1 MAKNLV
7 LAKAQN
13 AVLAHDWAT
22 AARLYK
28 ELLQGN
34 EKNVD
39 YLMELGSIY
48 VKAGEDEKAIPY
60 YQQIITCYPHYIDAM
75 NNLGAIFRRLKRYD
89 ESIAILKKAKS
100 EGRDS
105 GSVNYNLGFTYKEMK
120 KYEEAIDSFELVI
133 AENPD
138 DVLAYNHLGSIY
150 YAQKNYDKSI
160 SSFKRGLQVD
170 PNHPILNYN
179 LARCYEDSKN
189 IPDAIR
195 CYEATLKTRPGWKDA
210 IRDFS
215 ELLIKGQKNKE
226 AQDLVEKSIKLHPT
240 DGDLMCILG
249 RIFLNQFDYDNAS
262 KTFKKADSVKPND
275 IKILTGFSQA
285 LEKGDNISAALEKA
299 LEASE
304 IDPNNNDVRKQYAHV
319 LLSAQRYE
327 QALEQ
332 VKLLDSDTNGS
343 DPQVLD
349 LYGQYYICR
358 GDEASAKEYYDKIQ
372 KLNHNYKEYMLEASD
387 RYSQIGNLDKAQEY
401 AQQFVDRRSQSPEG
415 YNRLGKIAIAKGDL
429 KTAKEVFEKG
439 QELCNP
445 NIIASK
451 GLAKIESELSK
462 NPTLSESPAIDIDS
476 EKFED
481 PDDLI
486 PDSFKGE
493 VVTEEAVE
501 KEDTAEEFDY
511 EQMGGD
517 APMGE
522 ALLEKD
528 KNFWEDFDDDEN
540 AEPEEEETEEEEE
553 DKDEPNM
560 SPVVM
565 TNPDTGL
572 PYETP
577 KYDPSESD
585 DLLNDLANSAD
596 DNEMSP
602 SEIDENTDNLDD
614 IANSL
619 ADDSDDFDFSEF
631 EDADD
636 SSLED
641 SSSSS
646 GTSDTTGEDA
656 ANGADAETGNL
667 NQPQSQFQPME
678 DNTQSDEDDSYMDML
693 PKQTNEAPK
702 PNPEETRRPDPAQAV
717 PPRMPQGPENYN
729 PYENYQPPRM
739 QPPVYD
745 PAFDRQMQA
754 AAMNNAG
761 NAIEAAF
768 MAQKMAQ
775 QLSDQQKQFEE
786 AFTLKN
792 EKFIQETVEK
802 AVNEKIQKTLDEQM
816 EKIMSAE
823 DDDVFTNVDEYI
835 PEEKPLESDISV
847 EKSPVAEAV
856 SDESGS
862 PAEETSTVE
871 ETPAVEEPA
880 AVEESPAE
888 DSLSEDPFAIVDDF
902 ATEEEPVVEE
912 TAAVEESPVLEE
924 SPAMEEPAQ
933 EVLLSNEPFATVDD
947 YLSEDYGMEMTE
959 EERPAI
965 EETPAVEEP
974 AAVEESL
981 AEDSLSEDPFAIVDD
996 FATDEEPVVEET
1008 TAVEETSVVEES
1020 PAVEEPA
1027 QEVLLSDEPFATV
1040 DDYLS
1045 EDYGMEMTEEETPAV
1060 EEPAAVEESP
1070 AEDSLSEDL
1079 FAIVDDFATDEEPVV
1094 EETTAVEE
1102 TPVVEENPAVEEP
1115 AEESPS
1121 EPAAS
1126 SSEYK
1131 QIIEEIE
1138 EKLSDPEAAKTNAEQ
1153 IELFKSLKVLASFM
1167 PDNQKDSYISCKIR
1181 MVLEYLIAKLSGRPG
1196 LLITAEALL
1205 ESGVLGQEYSSKLEE
1220 TSDEDLSNELIKHV
1234 ITYMKKLAGQLEDS
1248 ALSSAL
1254 CTSADSIL
1262 EKIELENSKSQIF

>member
-13 AVLAHDWAT
+13 AVLAHDWVT

-60 YQQIITCYPHYIDAM
+60 FQQIITCYPHYIDAM

-133 AENPD
+133 VENPD

-387 RYSQIGNLDKAQEY
+387 RYSQIGNLDKAQDY

-439 QELCNP
+439 QELCKP

-462 NPTLSESPAIDIDS
+462 NPALSEGPAIDIDS

-481 PDDLI
+481 PDNLI
-486 PDSFKGE
+486 PDSFKGK

-501 KEDTAEEFDY
+501 KEDSAEEFDY

-517 APMGE
+517 TPMGE

-540 AEPEEEETEEEEE
+540 AEPEEKETEEKEE

-560 SPVVM
+560 SPVVK

-577 KYDPSESD
+577 KNDPSESD

-596 DNEMSP
+596 DKEMSP
-602 SEIDENTDNLDD
+602 SEIDENTDKLDD

-619 ADDSDDFDFSEF
+619 EDDSDDFDFSEF

-646 GTSDTTGEDA
+646 GTSDLTGEDA
-656 ANGADAETGNL
+656 ANGAEAETGEQ

-678 DNTQSDEDDSYMDML
+678 DNAQSDEDKSYMDML

-717 PPRMPQGPENYN
+717 PPRMPKGPANYN

-754 AAMNNAG
+754 AAMNNAV

-802 AVNEKIQKTLDEQM
+802 AVNEKFQKTLDEQM

-823 DDDVFTNVDEYI
+823 DDD
-835 PEEKPLESDISV
+835 
-847 EKSPVAEAV
+847 

-862 PAEETSTVE
+862 PAEVSLSEDPFAVVDDFAIE
-871 ETPAVEEPA
+871 EEPVAEESPAVEEPS

-888 DSLSEDPFAIVDDF
+888 VSLSEDSFAVVDDF
-902 ATEEEPVVEE
+902 ATEEEPVIEESSAVEE
-912 TAAVEESPVLEE
+912 TAAVVET
-924 SPAMEEPAQ
+924 AQ
-933 EVLLSNEPFATVDD
+933 KVILSDEPFATIDD

-959 EERPAI
+959 EES
-965 EETPAVEEP
+965 PAVEETP
-974 AAVEESL
+974 VEV
-981 AEDSLSEDPFAIVDD
+981 SLSEDPFAVVDD
-996 FATDEEPVVEET
+996 FATDEEPVV
-1008 TAVEETSVVEES
+1008 
-1020 PAVEEPA
+1020 
-1027 QEVLLSDEPFATV
+1027 
-1040 DDYLS
+1040 
-1045 EDYGMEMTEEETPAV
+1045 
-1060 EEPAAVEESP
+1060 
-1070 AEDSLSEDL
+1070 
-1079 FAIVDDFATDEEPVV
+1079 
-1094 EETTAVEE
+1094 
-1102 TPVVEENPAVEEP
+1102 
-1115 AEESPS
+1115 
-1121 EPAAS
+1121 
-1126 SSEYK
+1126 SEYK
-1131 QIIEEIE
+1131 QTIKKIE

-1153 IELFKSLKVLASFM
+1153 IELFKSLKVLASCM

-1234 ITYMKKLAGQLEDS
+1234 IAYMKKLAGQLEDS

>member
-13 AVLAHDWAT
+13 AVLAHDWVT

-60 YQQIITCYPHYIDAM
+60 FQQIITCYPHYIDAM

-133 AENPD
+133 VENPD

-387 RYSQIGNLDKAQEY
+387 RYSQIGNLDKAQDY

-439 QELCNP
+439 QELCKP

-462 NPTLSESPAIDIDS
+462 NPALSESPAIDIDS
-476 EKFED
+476 EKIED
-481 PDDLI
+481 PDNLI
-486 PDSFKGE
+486 PDSFKGK
-493 VVTEEAVE
+493 VVTEEAVK
-501 KEDTAEEFDY
+501 KEDSAEEFDY

-517 APMGE
+517 TPMGE

-540 AEPEEEETEEEEE
+540 AEPEEKETEEKEE

-560 SPVVM
+560 SPVVK

-577 KYDPSESD
+577 KNDPSESD

-596 DNEMSP
+596 DKEMSP
-602 SEIDENTDNLDD
+602 SEIDENTDKLDD

-646 GTSDTTGEDA
+646 GTSDSTGEDA
-656 ANGADAETGNL
+656 ANGAEAETGEH

-678 DNTQSDEDDSYMDML
+678 DNAQSDEDKSYMDML

-717 PPRMPQGPENYN
+717 PPRMPKGPANYN

-754 AAMNNAG
+754 AAMNNAV

-792 EKFIQETVEK
+792 EKFVQETVEK
-802 AVNEKIQKTLDEQM
+802 AVNEKFQKTLDEQM

-823 DDDVFTNVDEYI
+823 DDDVFTSVDEYI
-835 PEEKPLESDISV
+835 PEEKSLESDISV
-847 EKSPVAEAV
+847 EESPVAEAD

-862 PAEETSTVE
+862 PAE
-871 ETPAVEEPA
+871 
-880 AVEESPAE
+880 
-888 DSLSEDPFAIVDDF
+888 DCLSEDPFAVVDDF
-902 ATEEEPVVEE
+902 ATEEEPVIEESSAVEE
-912 TAAVEESPVLEE
+912 TAAVVET
-924 SPAMEEPAQ
+924 AQ
-933 EVLLSNEPFATVDD
+933 KVILSDEPFATIDD

-959 EERPAI
+959 EES
-965 EETPAVEEP
+965 PAVEETS
-974 AAVEESL
+974 VEV
-981 AEDSLSEDPFAIVDD
+981 SLSEDPFAVVDD

-1008 TAVEETSVVEES
+1008 
-1020 PAVEEPA
+1020 
-1027 QEVLLSDEPFATV
+1027 
-1040 DDYLS
+1040 
-1045 EDYGMEMTEEETPAV
+1045 
-1060 EEPAAVEESP
+1060 AAE
-1070 AEDSLSEDL
+1070 
-1079 FAIVDDFATDEEPVV
+1079 
-1094 EETTAVEE
+1094 
-1102 TPVVEENPAVEEP
+1102 
-1115 AEESPS
+1115 EESPS
-1121 EPAAS
+1121 APAAS

-1131 QIIEEIE
+1131 QIIKKIE

-1153 IELFKSLKVLASFM
+1153 IELFKSLKVLASCM

-1220 TSDEDLSNELIKHV
+1220 TSDEDLSNDLIKHV

>member
-13 AVLAHDWAT
+13 AVLAHDWVT

-60 YQQIITCYPHYIDAM
+60 FQQIITCYPHYIDAM

-133 AENPD
+133 VENPD

-387 RYSQIGNLDKAQEY
+387 RYSQIGNLDKAQDY

-439 QELCNP
+439 QELCKP

-462 NPTLSESPAIDIDS
+462 NPALSESPAIDIDS

-481 PDDLI
+481 PDNLI
-486 PDSFKGE
+486 PDSFKGK
-493 VVTEEAVE
+493 VVSEEAVE
-501 KEDTAEEFDY
+501 KEDSAEEFDY

-517 APMGE
+517 TPMGE

-540 AEPEEEETEEEEE
+540 AEPEEKETEEKEE

-560 SPVVM
+560 SPVVK

-577 KYDPSESD
+577 KNDPSESD

-596 DNEMSP
+596 DKEMSP
-602 SEIDENTDNLDD
+602 SEIDENTDKLDD

-619 ADDSDDFDFSEF
+619 EDDSDDFDFSEF

-646 GTSDTTGEDA
+646 GTSDLTGEDA
-656 ANGADAETGNL
+656 ANGAEAETGEQ

-678 DNTQSDEDDSYMDML
+678 DNAQSDEDKSYMDML

-717 PPRMPQGPENYN
+717 PPRMPKGPANYN

-754 AAMNNAG
+754 AAMNNAV

-802 AVNEKIQKTLDEQM
+802 AVNEKFQKTLDEQM

-823 DDDVFTNVDEYI
+823 DDDDVFTSVDEYI
-835 PEEKPLESDISV
+835 TEEKSLESDISV
-847 EKSPVAEAV
+847 EESPVAEESPAVEEPAAVEESPVAEAD

-862 PAEETSTVE
+862 PAEVSLSEDPFAVVDDFATDEEPVVE
-871 ETPAVEEPA
+871 ESSAVEESPAVEEPA

-888 DSLSEDPFAIVDDF
+888 DCLSEDPFAVVDDF
-902 ATEEEPVVEE
+902 ATEEEPVIEESSAVEE
-912 TAAVEESPVLEE
+912 TAAVVET
-924 SPAMEEPAQ
+924 AQ
-933 EVLLSNEPFATVDD
+933 KVILSDEPFATIDD

-959 EERPAI
+959 EES
-965 EETPAVEEP
+965 PAVEETP
-974 AAVEESL
+974 VEV
-981 AEDSLSEDPFAIVDD
+981 SLSEDPFAVVDD
-996 FATDEEPVVEET
+996 FATDEEPVV
-1008 TAVEETSVVEES
+1008 
-1020 PAVEEPA
+1020 
-1027 QEVLLSDEPFATV
+1027 
-1040 DDYLS
+1040 
-1045 EDYGMEMTEEETPAV
+1045 
-1060 EEPAAVEESP
+1060 
-1070 AEDSLSEDL
+1070 
-1079 FAIVDDFATDEEPVV
+1079 
-1094 EETTAVEE
+1094 
-1102 TPVVEENPAVEEP
+1102 
-1115 AEESPS
+1115 
-1121 EPAAS
+1121 
-1126 SSEYK
+1126 SEYK
-1131 QIIEEIE
+1131 QLIKKIE

-1153 IELFKSLKVLASFM
+1153 IELFKSLKVLASCM

-1220 TSDEDLSNELIKHV
+1220 TSDEDLSNDLIKHV

>member
-13 AVLAHDWAT
+13 AVLAHDWVT

-60 YQQIITCYPHYIDAM
+60 FQQIITCYPHYIDAM

-133 AENPD
+133 VENPD

-387 RYSQIGNLDKAQEY
+387 RYSQIGNLDKAQDY

-439 QELCNP
+439 QELCKP

-462 NPTLSESPAIDIDS
+462 NPALSESPAIDIDS
-476 EKFED
+476 EKIED
-481 PDDLI
+481 PDNLI
-486 PDSFKGE
+486 PDSFKGK

-501 KEDTAEEFDY
+501 KEDSAEEFDY

-517 APMGE
+517 TPMGE

-540 AEPEEEETEEEEE
+540 AEPEEEETEEKEE

-560 SPVVM
+560 SPVVK

-572 PYETP
+572 PYETS
-577 KYDPSESD
+577 KNDPSESD

-596 DNEMSP
+596 DKEMSP
-602 SEIDENTDNLDD
+602 SEIDENTDKLDD

-646 GTSDTTGEDA
+646 GTSDSRGEDA
-656 ANGADAETGNL
+656 ANGTEAETGEQ

-678 DNTQSDEDDSYMDML
+678 DNAQSDEDESYMDML

-717 PPRMPQGPENYN
+717 PPRMPKGPAKYN

-754 AAMNNAG
+754 AAMNNAV

-792 EKFIQETVEK
+792 EKFVQETVEK
-802 AVNEKIQKTLDEQM
+802 AVNEKFQKTLDEQM

-823 DDDVFTNVDEYI
+823 DDDVFTSVDEYI
-835 PEEKPLESDISV
+835 PEEKSLESDISV
-847 EKSPVAEAV
+847 EESPAAEESPAV
-856 SDESGS
+856 EEPAAVEES
-862 PAEETSTVE
+862 PAENCLSEDPFAVVDDFATDEEPVVE
-871 ETPAVEEPA
+871 ETAAVEETPVVVEPAQKVILSDEPFATIDDYLSEDYGMEMTEEESPAVEEPA

-888 DSLSEDPFAIVDDF
+888 DCLSEDPFAVVDDF
-902 ATEEEPVVEE
+902 ATEEGPVIEE
-912 TAAVEESPVLEE
+912 TAAE
-924 SPAMEEPAQ
+924 
-933 EVLLSNEPFATVDD
+933 
-947 YLSEDYGMEMTE
+947 
-959 EERPAI
+959 
-965 EETPAVEEP
+965 
-974 AAVEESL
+974 
-981 AEDSLSEDPFAIVDD
+981 
-996 FATDEEPVVEET
+996 
-1008 TAVEETSVVEES
+1008 
-1020 PAVEEPA
+1020 
-1027 QEVLLSDEPFATV
+1027 
-1040 DDYLS
+1040 
-1045 EDYGMEMTEEETPAV
+1045 
-1060 EEPAAVEESP
+1060 
-1070 AEDSLSEDL
+1070 
-1079 FAIVDDFATDEEPVV
+1079 
-1094 EETTAVEE
+1094 
-1102 TPVVEENPAVEEP
+1102 
-1115 AEESPS
+1115 EESPS
-1121 EPAAS
+1121 APAAS

-1131 QIIEEIE
+1131 QIIKKIE

-1153 IELFKSLKVLASFM
+1153 IELFKSLKVLASCM

-1220 TSDEDLSNELIKHV
+1220 TSDEDLSNDLIKHV

>member
-13 AVLAHDWAT
+13 AVLAHDWVT

-60 YQQIITCYPHYIDAM
+60 FQQIITCYPHYIDAM

-133 AENPD
+133 VENPD

-150 YAQKNYDKSI
+150 YAQKNYEKSI

-387 RYSQIGNLDKAQEY
+387 RYSQIGNLDKAQDY

-439 QELCNP
+439 QELCKP

-462 NPTLSESPAIDIDS
+462 NPALSESPAIDIDS
-476 EKFED
+476 EKIED
-481 PDDLI
+481 PDNLI
-486 PDSFKGE
+486 PDSFKGK

-501 KEDTAEEFDY
+501 KEDSAEEFDY

-540 AEPEEEETEEEEE
+540 AEPEEKETEEKEE

-560 SPVVM
+560 SPVVK
-565 TNPDTGL
+565 TNPDTEL

-577 KYDPSESD
+577 KNDPSESD

-596 DNEMSP
+596 DKEMST
-602 SEIDENTDNLDD
+602 SEIDENTDKLDD

-646 GTSDTTGEDA
+646 GTSDSTGEDA
-656 ANGADAETGNL
+656 ANGAEAETGEQ

-678 DNTQSDEDDSYMDML
+678 DNAQSDEDESYMDML

-717 PPRMPQGPENYN
+717 PPRMPQGPANYN

-754 AAMNNAG
+754 AAMNNAV

-802 AVNEKIQKTLDEQM
+802 AVNEKFQKTLDEQM

-823 DDDVFTNVDEYI
+823 DDDVFTSVDEYI
-835 PEEKPLESDISV
+835 PEEKSLESDISV
-847 EKSPVAEAV
+847 EESPVAEAD

-862 PAEETSTVE
+862 PAEVSLSEDPFAVVDEFATEEEPVVEDSSAVE
-871 ETPAVEEPA
+871 ESPAVEEPA

-888 DSLSEDPFAIVDDF
+888 DCLSEDPFAVVDDF

-912 TAAVEESPVLEE
+912 TAAVEE
-924 SPAMEEPAQ
+924 
-933 EVLLSNEPFATVDD
+933 
-947 YLSEDYGMEMTE
+947 
-959 EERPAI
+959 
-965 EETPAVEEP
+965 P
-974 AAVEESL
+974 AAVEES
-981 AEDSLSEDPFAIVDD
+981 
-996 FATDEEPVVEET
+996 
-1008 TAVEETSVVEES
+1008 
-1020 PAVEEPA
+1020 PAVVEPA
-1027 QEVLLSDEPFATV
+1027 QKVILSDEPFATI

-1045 EDYGMEMTEEETPAV
+1045 EEYGMKMTEEESPAV

-1070 AEDSLSEDL
+1070 AEVSLSEDP
-1079 FAIVDDFATDEEPVV
+1079 FAVVDDFATEEEPVV
-1094 EETTAVEE
+1094 EETAAE
-1102 TPVVEENPAVEEP
+1102 
-1115 AEESPS
+1115 EESPS
-1121 EPAAS
+1121 APAAS

-1131 QIIEEIE
+1131 QIIKKIE

-1153 IELFKSLKVLASFM
+1153 IELFKSLKVLASCM

-1220 TSDEDLSNELIKHV
+1220 TSDEDLSNDLIKHV

>member
-13 AVLAHDWAT
+13 AVLAHDWVT

-60 YQQIITCYPHYIDAM
+60 FQQIITCYPHYIDAM

-133 AENPD
+133 VENPD

-150 YAQKNYDKSI
+150 YAQKNYEKSI

-387 RYSQIGNLDKAQEY
+387 RYSQIGNLDKAQDY

-439 QELCNP
+439 QELCKP

-462 NPTLSESPAIDIDS
+462 NPALSESPAIDIDS
-476 EKFED
+476 EKIED
-481 PDDLI
+481 PDNLI
-486 PDSFKGE
+486 PDSFKGK

-501 KEDTAEEFDY
+501 KEDSAEEFDY

-540 AEPEEEETEEEEE
+540 AQPEEKETEEKEE

-560 SPVVM
+560 SPVVK
-565 TNPDTGL
+565 TNPDTEL

-577 KYDPSESD
+577 KNDPSESD

-596 DNEMSP
+596 DKEMSP
-602 SEIDENTDNLDD
+602 SEIDENTDKDD

-646 GTSDTTGEDA
+646 GTSDSTGEDA
-656 ANGADAETGNL
+656 ANGAEAETGEQ
-667 NQPQSQFQPME
+667 NQPKSQFQPME
-678 DNTQSDEDDSYMDML
+678 DNAQSDEDESYMDML

-717 PPRMPQGPENYN
+717 PPRMPQGPANYN

-754 AAMNNAG
+754 AAMNNAV

-802 AVNEKIQKTLDEQM
+802 AVNEKFQKTLDEQM

-823 DDDVFTNVDEYI
+823 DDDVFTSVDEYI
-835 PEEKPLESDISV
+835 PEEKSLGSDISV
-847 EKSPVAEAV
+847 EESPVAEAD

-862 PAEETSTVE
+862 PAEDCLSEDPFAVVDDFATEEEPVVEETAAVE

-888 DSLSEDPFAIVDDF
+888 DFLSEDPFAVVDDF
-902 ATEEEPVVEE
+902 ATDEEPVVEE
-912 TAAVEESPVLEE
+912 TAAVV
-924 SPAMEEPAQ
+924 EPAQ
-933 EVLLSNEPFATVDD
+933 KVILSDEPFATIDD

-959 EERPAI
+959 EES
-965 EETPAVEEP
+965 PAVEETP
-974 AAVEESL
+974 VEV
-981 AEDSLSEDPFAIVDD
+981 SLSEDPFAVVDD

-1008 TAVEETSVVEES
+1008 A
-1020 PAVEEPA
+1020 A
-1027 QEVLLSDEPFATV
+1027 
-1040 DDYLS
+1040 
-1045 EDYGMEMTEEETPAV
+1045 EEER
-1060 EEPAAVEESP
+1060 
-1070 AEDSLSEDL
+1070 
-1079 FAIVDDFATDEEPVV
+1079 
-1094 EETTAVEE
+1094 
-1102 TPVVEENPAVEEP
+1102 
-1115 AEESPS
+1115 PS
-1121 EPAAS
+1121 APAAS

-1131 QIIEEIE
+1131 QIIKKIE

-1153 IELFKSLKVLASFM
+1153 IELFKSLKVLASCM

>member
-13 AVLAHDWAT
+13 AVLAHDWVT

-60 YQQIITCYPHYIDAM
+60 FQQIITCYPHYIDAM

-133 AENPD
+133 VENPD

-387 RYSQIGNLDKAQEY
+387 RYSQIGNLDKAQDY

-439 QELCNP
+439 QELCKP

-462 NPTLSESPAIDIDS
+462 NPALSESPAIDIDS
-476 EKFED
+476 EKIED
-481 PDDLI
+481 PDNLI
-486 PDSFKGE
+486 PDSFKGK
-493 VVTEEAVE
+493 VVTEEAVK
-501 KEDTAEEFDY
+501 KEDSVEEFDY

-540 AEPEEEETEEEEE
+540 AEPEEEETEEKEEDKDE

-560 SPVVM
+560 SPVVK

-577 KYDPSESD
+577 KNDPSESD

-596 DNEMSP
+596 DKEMSP
-602 SEIDENTDNLDD
+602 SEIDENTDKLDD

-646 GTSDTTGEDA
+646 GTSDLTGEDA
-656 ANGADAETGNL
+656 ANGAEAETGEQ

-678 DNTQSDEDDSYMDML
+678 DNAQSDEDESYMDML

-702 PNPEETRRPDPAQAV
+702 PNPEETRRSDPAQAV
-717 PPRMPQGPENYN
+717 PPRMPKGPANYN

-754 AAMNNAG
+754 AAMNNAV

-802 AVNEKIQKTLDEQM
+802 AVNEKFQKTLDEQM

-823 DDDVFTNVDEYI
+823 DDDVFTSVDEYI
-835 PEEKPLESDISV
+835 TEEKSLESDISV
-847 EKSPVAEAV
+847 EESPVAEESPAVEEPAAVEESPVAEAD

-862 PAEETSTVE
+862 PAEVSLSEDPFAVVDDFATDEEPVVE
-871 ETPAVEEPA
+871 ESSAVEESPAVEEPA

-888 DSLSEDPFAIVDDF
+888 DCLSEDPFAVVDDF
-902 ATEEEPVVEE
+902 ATEEEPVIEESSAVEE
-912 TAAVEESPVLEE
+912 TAAVVET
-924 SPAMEEPAQ
+924 AQ
-933 EVLLSNEPFATVDD
+933 KVILSDEPFATIDD

-959 EERPAI
+959 EES
-965 EETPAVEEP
+965 PAVEETP
-974 AAVEESL
+974 VEV
-981 AEDSLSEDPFAIVDD
+981 SLSEDPFAVVDD
-996 FATDEEPVVEET
+996 FATEEEPVIEET
-1008 TAVEETSVVEES
+1008 
-1020 PAVEEPA
+1020 
-1027 QEVLLSDEPFATV
+1027 
-1040 DDYLS
+1040 
-1045 EDYGMEMTEEETPAV
+1045 
-1060 EEPAAVEESP
+1060 AAE
-1070 AEDSLSEDL
+1070 
-1079 FAIVDDFATDEEPVV
+1079 
-1094 EETTAVEE
+1094 
-1102 TPVVEENPAVEEP
+1102 
-1115 AEESPS
+1115 EESPS
-1121 EPAAS
+1121 APAAS

-1131 QIIEEIE
+1131 QIIKKIE

-1153 IELFKSLKVLASFM
+1153 IELFKSLKVLASCM

-1220 TSDEDLSNELIKHV
+1220 TSDEDLSNDLIKHV

>member
-13 AVLAHDWAT
+13 AVLAHDWVT

-60 YQQIITCYPHYIDAM
+60 FQQIITSYPHYIDAM

-133 AENPD
+133 VENPD

-387 RYSQIGNLDKAQEY
+387 RYSQIGNLDKAQDY

-439 QELCNP
+439 QELCKP

-462 NPTLSESPAIDIDS
+462 NHALSESPAIDIDS
-476 EKFED
+476 EKIED
-481 PDDLI
+481 PDNLI
-486 PDSFKGE
+486 PDSFKGK
-493 VVTEEAVE
+493 VVTEEAVK
-501 KEDTAEEFDY
+501 KEDCAEEFDY

-517 APMGE
+517 TPMGE

-540 AEPEEEETEEEEE
+540 AQPEEEETEEKEE

-560 SPVVM
+560 SPVVK

-577 KYDPSESD
+577 KNDPSESD

-596 DNEMSP
+596 DKEMSP
-602 SEIDENTDNLDD
+602 SEIDENTDKLDD

-646 GTSDTTGEDA
+646 GTSDSTGEDA
-656 ANGADAETGNL
+656 ANGAEAETGEQ

-678 DNTQSDEDDSYMDML
+678 DNAQSDEDKSYMDML

-702 PNPEETRRPDPAQAV
+702 PNPEETRRSDPAQAV
-717 PPRMPQGPENYN
+717 PPRMPKGPANYN

-754 AAMNNAG
+754 AAMNNAV

-802 AVNEKIQKTLDEQM
+802 AVNEKFQKTLDEQM

-823 DDDVFTNVDEYI
+823 DDDVFTSVDEYI
-835 PEEKPLESDISV
+835 PEEKSLESDIS
-847 EKSPVAEAV
+847 
-856 SDESGS
+856 
-862 PAEETSTVE
+862 
-871 ETPAVEEPA
+871 
-880 AVEESPAE
+880 
-888 DSLSEDPFAIVDDF
+888 
-902 ATEEEPVVEE
+902 VEE
-912 TAAVEESPVLEE
+912 TAAVEESPAVEEPSAVEE
-924 SPAMEEPAQ
+924 SPAEDCLSEDSFAVVDEFATEEEPVIEETAAVEETPVVVEPAQ
-933 EVLLSNEPFATVDD
+933 KVILSDEPFATIDD

-959 EERPAI
+959 EES
-965 EETPAVEEP
+965 PAVEETP
-974 AAVEESL
+974 VEV
-981 AEDSLSEDPFAIVDD
+981 SLSEDPFAVVDD

-1008 TAVEETSVVEES
+1008 
-1020 PAVEEPA
+1020 
-1027 QEVLLSDEPFATV
+1027 
-1040 DDYLS
+1040 
-1045 EDYGMEMTEEETPAV
+1045 
-1060 EEPAAVEESP
+1060 AAE
-1070 AEDSLSEDL
+1070 
-1079 FAIVDDFATDEEPVV
+1079 
-1094 EETTAVEE
+1094 
-1102 TPVVEENPAVEEP
+1102 
-1115 AEESPS
+1115 EESPS
-1121 EPAAS
+1121 APAAS

-1131 QIIEEIE
+1131 QIIKKIE

-1153 IELFKSLKVLASFM
+1153 IELFKSLKVLASCM

-1248 ALSSAL
+1248 ALSYAL

>member
-13 AVLAHDWAT
+13 AVLAHDWVT

-60 YQQIITCYPHYIDAM
+60 FQQIITCYPHYIDAM

-133 AENPD
+133 VENPD

-387 RYSQIGNLDKAQEY
+387 RYSQIGNLDKAQDY

-439 QELCNP
+439 QELCKP

-462 NPTLSESPAIDIDS
+462 NPALSESPAIDIDS
-476 EKFED
+476 EKIED
-481 PDDLI
+481 PDNLI
-486 PDSFKGE
+486 PDSFKGK

-501 KEDTAEEFDY
+501 KEDSAEEFDY

-540 AEPEEEETEEEEE
+540 AEPEEKETEEKEEDKDE

-560 SPVVM
+560 SPVVK
-565 TNPDTGL
+565 TNPDTEL

-577 KYDPSESD
+577 KNDPSESD

-596 DNEMSP
+596 DKEMSP
-602 SEIDENTDNLDD
+602 SEIDENTDKLDD

-646 GTSDTTGEDA
+646 GTSDSTGEDA
-656 ANGADAETGNL
+656 ANGAEAETGEQ

-678 DNTQSDEDDSYMDML
+678 DNAQSDEDESYMDML

-717 PPRMPQGPENYN
+717 PPRMPQGPANYN

-754 AAMNNAG
+754 AAMNNAV

-802 AVNEKIQKTLDEQM
+802 VVNEKFQKTLDEQM

-823 DDDVFTNVDEYI
+823 DDDVFTSVDEYI
-835 PEEKPLESDISV
+835 PEEKSLESDISV
-847 EKSPVAEAV
+847 EESPVAEDCLSEDPFAV
-856 SDESGS
+856 VDEF
-862 PAEETSTVE
+862 ATEEEPVVEDSSAVE
-871 ETPAVEEPA
+871 ESPAVEEPA

-888 DSLSEDPFAIVDDF
+888 DCLSEDPFAVVDDFATEEEPVIEETAAVEESPAENCLSEDPFAVVDDF

-912 TAAVEESPVLEE
+912 TAAVEESPAVEEPAAVEE
-924 SPAMEEPAQ
+924 SPAVVEPAQ
-933 EVLLSNEPFATVDD
+933 KVILSDEPFATIDD

-959 EERPAI
+959 EES
-965 EETPAVEEP
+965 PAVEETP
-974 AAVEESL
+974 VEV
-981 AEDSLSEDPFAIVDD
+981 SLSEDPFAVVDD

-1008 TAVEETSVVEES
+1008 
-1020 PAVEEPA
+1020 
-1027 QEVLLSDEPFATV
+1027 
-1040 DDYLS
+1040 
-1045 EDYGMEMTEEETPAV
+1045 
-1060 EEPAAVEESP
+1060 AAE
-1070 AEDSLSEDL
+1070 
-1079 FAIVDDFATDEEPVV
+1079 
-1094 EETTAVEE
+1094 
-1102 TPVVEENPAVEEP
+1102 
-1115 AEESPS
+1115 EESPS
-1121 EPAAS
+1121 APAAS

-1131 QIIEEIE
+1131 QIIKKIE

-1153 IELFKSLKVLASFM
+1153 IELFKSLKVLASCM

>member
-13 AVLAHDWAT
+13 AVLAHDWVT

-60 YQQIITCYPHYIDAM
+60 FQQIITCYPHYIDAM

-133 AENPD
+133 VENPD

-387 RYSQIGNLDKAQEY
+387 RYSQIGNLDKAQDY
-401 AQQFVDRRSQSPEG
+401 AQQFVDRRSQSSEG

-439 QELCNP
+439 QELCKP

-462 NPTLSESPAIDIDS
+462 NPALSESPAIDIDS
-476 EKFED
+476 EKIED
-481 PDDLI
+481 PDNLI
-486 PDSFKGE
+486 PDSFKGK
-493 VVTEEAVE
+493 VVTEEAVK
-501 KEDTAEEFDY
+501 KEDSVEEFDY

-540 AEPEEEETEEEEE
+540 AEPEEEETEEKEE

-560 SPVVM
+560 SPVVK
-565 TNPDTGL
+565 TNPDTEL

-577 KYDPSESD
+577 KNDPSESD

-596 DNEMSP
+596 DKEMSP
-602 SEIDENTDNLDD
+602 SEIDENTDKLDD

-636 SSLED
+636 NSLED

-646 GTSDTTGEDA
+646 GTSDSRGEDA
-656 ANGADAETGNL
+656 ANGAEAETGEQ

-678 DNTQSDEDDSYMDML
+678 DNAQSDEDESYMDML
-693 PKQTNEAPK
+693 HKQTNKAPK
-702 PNPEETRRPDPAQAV
+702 PNPEESRRPDPAQAV
-717 PPRMPQGPENYN
+717 PPRMPQGPANYN

-754 AAMNNAG
+754 AAMNNAV

-802 AVNEKIQKTLDEQM
+802 VVNEKFQKTLDEQM

-823 DDDVFTNVDEYI
+823 DDDVFTSVDEYI
-835 PEEKPLESDISV
+835 PEEKSLESDISV
-847 EKSPVAEAV
+847 EESPVAEAD

-862 PAEETSTVE
+862 PAEVSLSEDPFAVVDDFATEEEPVAEESPAVE
-871 ETPAVEEPA
+871 EPSAVEESPVVVEPAQKVILSDEPFATIDDYLSEDYGMKMTEEESPAVEEPA

-888 DSLSEDPFAIVDDF
+888 VSLSEDSFAVVDDF
-902 ATEEEPVVEE
+902 ATEEEPVIEE
-912 TAAVEESPVLEE
+912 TAAVEESP
-924 SPAMEEPAQ
+924 
-933 EVLLSNEPFATVDD
+933 
-947 YLSEDYGMEMTE
+947 
-959 EERPAI
+959 
-965 EETPAVEEP
+965 
-974 AAVEESL
+974 
-981 AEDSLSEDPFAIVDD
+981 AENCLSEDPFAVVDD

-1008 TAVEETSVVEES
+1008 A
-1020 PAVEEPA
+1020 A
-1027 QEVLLSDEPFATV
+1027 
-1040 DDYLS
+1040 
-1045 EDYGMEMTEEETPAV
+1045 EEER
-1060 EEPAAVEESP
+1060 
-1070 AEDSLSEDL
+1070 
-1079 FAIVDDFATDEEPVV
+1079 
-1094 EETTAVEE
+1094 
-1102 TPVVEENPAVEEP
+1102 
-1115 AEESPS
+1115 PS
-1121 EPAAS
+1121 APAAS

-1131 QIIEEIE
+1131 QIIKKIE

-1153 IELFKSLKVLASFM
+1153 IELFKSLKVLASCM

-1220 TSDEDLSNELIKHV
+1220 TSDEDLSNDLIKHV

>member
-13 AVLAHDWAT
+13 AVLAHDWVT

-60 YQQIITCYPHYIDAM
+60 FQQIITCYPHYIDAM

-133 AENPD
+133 VENPD

-387 RYSQIGNLDKAQEY
+387 RYSQIGNLDKAQDY

-439 QELCNP
+439 QELCKP

-462 NPTLSESPAIDIDS
+462 NPALSESPAIDIDS

-481 PDDLI
+481 PDNLI
-486 PDSFKGE
+486 PDSFKGK
-493 VVTEEAVE
+493 VVSEEAVE
-501 KEDTAEEFDY
+501 KEDSAEEFDY

-517 APMGE
+517 TPMGE

-540 AEPEEEETEEEEE
+540 AEPEEKETEEKEE

-560 SPVVM
+560 SPVVK

-577 KYDPSESD
+577 KNDPSESD

-596 DNEMSP
+596 DKEMSP
-602 SEIDENTDNLDD
+602 SEIDENTDKLDD

-619 ADDSDDFDFSEF
+619 EDDSDDFDFSEF

-646 GTSDTTGEDA
+646 GTSDLTGEDA
-656 ANGADAETGNL
+656 ANGAEAETGEQ

-678 DNTQSDEDDSYMDML
+678 DNAQSDEDKSYMDML

-717 PPRMPQGPENYN
+717 PPRMPKGPANYN

-754 AAMNNAG
+754 AAMNNAV

-802 AVNEKIQKTLDEQM
+802 AVNEKFQKTLDEQM

-823 DDDVFTNVDEYI
+823 DDDVFTSVDEYI
-835 PEEKPLESDISV
+835 TEEKSLESDISV
-847 EKSPVAEAV
+847 EESPVAEESPAVEEPAAVEESPVAEAD

-862 PAEETSTVE
+862 PAEVSLSEDPFAVVDDFATDEEPIVE
-871 ETPAVEEPA
+871 ESSAVEESPAVEEPA

-888 DSLSEDPFAIVDDF
+888 DCLSEDPFAVVDDF
-902 ATEEEPVVEE
+902 ATEEEPVIEESSAVEE
-912 TAAVEESPVLEE
+912 TAAVVET
-924 SPAMEEPAQ
+924 AQ
-933 EVLLSNEPFATVDD
+933 KVILSDEPFATIDD

-959 EERPAI
+959 EES
-965 EETPAVEEP
+965 PAVEETP
-974 AAVEESL
+974 VEV
-981 AEDSLSEDPFAIVDD
+981 SLSEDPFAVVDD

-1008 TAVEETSVVEES
+1008 AAVV
-1020 PAVEEPA
+1020 EPA
-1027 QEVLLSDEPFATV
+1027 QKVILSDEPFATI

-1045 EDYGMEMTEEETPAV
+1045 EDYGMEMTEEESPAV
-1060 EEPAAVEESP
+1060 EETPVEV
-1070 AEDSLSEDL
+1070 SLSEDP
-1079 FAIVDDFATDEEPVV
+1079 FAVVDDFATDEEPVV
-1094 EETTAVEE
+1094 EETAAE
-1102 TPVVEENPAVEEP
+1102 
-1115 AEESPS
+1115 EESPS
-1121 EPAAS
+1121 APAAS

-1131 QIIEEIE
+1131 QIIKKIE

-1153 IELFKSLKVLASFM
+1153 IELFKSLKVLASCM

>member
-13 AVLAHDWAT
+13 AVLAHDWVT

-60 YQQIITCYPHYIDAM
+60 FQQIITCYPHYIDAM

-133 AENPD
+133 VENPD

-387 RYSQIGNLDKAQEY
+387 RYSQIGNLDKAQDY

-439 QELCNP
+439 QELCKP

-462 NPTLSESPAIDIDS
+462 NPALSESPAIDIDS

-481 PDDLI
+481 PDNLI
-486 PDSFKGE
+486 PDSFKGK
-493 VVTEEAVE
+493 VVSEEAVE
-501 KEDTAEEFDY
+501 KEDSAEEFDY

-517 APMGE
+517 TPMGE

-540 AEPEEEETEEEEE
+540 AQPEEEETEEKEE

-560 SPVVM
+560 SPVVK

-577 KYDPSESD
+577 KNDLSESD

-596 DNEMSP
+596 DKEMSP
-602 SEIDENTDNLDD
+602 SEIDENTDKLDD

-646 GTSDTTGEDA
+646 GTSDSTGEDA
-656 ANGADAETGNL
+656 ANGAEAETGEQ

-678 DNTQSDEDDSYMDML
+678 DNAQSDEDESYMDML

-717 PPRMPQGPENYN
+717 PPRMPQGPANYN

-754 AAMNNAG
+754 AAMNNAV

-802 AVNEKIQKTLDEQM
+802 AVNEKFQKTLDEQM

-823 DDDVFTNVDEYI
+823 DDDVFTSVDEYI
-835 PEEKPLESDISV
+835 PEEKSLESDISV
-847 EKSPVAEAV
+847 EESPVAEAD

-862 PAEETSTVE
+862 PAE
-871 ETPAVEEPA
+871 
-880 AVEESPAE
+880 
-888 DSLSEDPFAIVDDF
+888 DFLSEDPFAVVDDFATEEESVVEESSAVEETPVEVSLSEDSFAVVDEF

-912 TAAVEESPVLEE
+912 TAAVEETPVVV
-924 SPAMEEPAQ
+924 EPAQ
-933 EVLLSNEPFATVDD
+933 KVILSDEPFATIDD

-959 EERPAI
+959 EE
-965 EETPAVEEP
+965 
-974 AAVEESL
+974 S
-981 AEDSLSEDPFAIVDD
+981 
-996 FATDEEPVVEET
+996 
-1008 TAVEETSVVEES
+1008 
-1020 PAVEEPA
+1020 
-1027 QEVLLSDEPFATV
+1027 
-1040 DDYLS
+1040 
-1045 EDYGMEMTEEETPAV
+1045 PAV

-1070 AEDSLSEDL
+1070 AEDCLSEDP
-1079 FAIVDDFATDEEPVV
+1079 FAVVDDFATEEGPVI
-1094 EETTAVEE
+1094 EETAAE
-1102 TPVVEENPAVEEP
+1102 
-1115 AEESPS
+1115 EESPS
-1121 EPAAS
+1121 APAAS

-1131 QIIEEIE
+1131 QIIKKIE

-1153 IELFKSLKVLASFM
+1153 IELFKSLKVLASCM

-1205 ESGVLGQEYSSKLEE
+1205 ESGVLGQEYSPKLEE

-1262 EKIELENSKSQIF
+1262 EKIELENSKRQIF

>member
-13 AVLAHDWAT
+13 AVLAHDWVT

-60 YQQIITCYPHYIDAM
+60 FQQIITCYPHYIDAM

-133 AENPD
+133 VENPD

-275 IKILTGFSQA
+275 IKILTGFSQD

-387 RYSQIGNLDKAQEY
+387 RYSQIGNLDKAQDY

-439 QELCNP
+439 QELCKP

-462 NPTLSESPAIDIDS
+462 NPALSESPAIDIDS
-476 EKFED
+476 EKIED
-481 PDDLI
+481 PDNLI
-486 PDSFKGE
+486 PDSFKGK

-501 KEDTAEEFDY
+501 KEDSAEEFDY

-540 AEPEEEETEEEEE
+540 AQPEEKEE

-560 SPVVM
+560 SPVVK

-572 PYETP
+572 PYETS
-577 KYDPSESD
+577 KNDPSESD

-596 DNEMSP
+596 DKEMSP
-602 SEIDENTDNLDD
+602 SEIDGNTDKLDD

-646 GTSDTTGEDA
+646 GTSDSRGEDA
-656 ANGADAETGNL
+656 ANGTEAETGEQ

-678 DNTQSDEDDSYMDML
+678 DNAQSDEDKSYMDML
-693 PKQTNEAPK
+693 PKQTNEAQK
-702 PNPEETRRPDPAQAV
+702 PNPEESRRPDPAQAV
-717 PPRMPQGPENYN
+717 PPRMPQGPANYN

-754 AAMNNAG
+754 AAMNNAV

-792 EKFIQETVEK
+792 EKFVQETVEK
-802 AVNEKIQKTLDEQM
+802 AVNEKFQKTLDEQM

-823 DDDVFTNVDEYI
+823 DDDVFTSVDEYI
-835 PEEKPLESDISV
+835 PEEKSLESDISV
-847 EKSPVAEAV
+847 EESPVAEAD

-862 PAEETSTVE
+862 PAENC
-871 ETPAVEEPA
+871 
-880 AVEESPAE
+880 
-888 DSLSEDPFAIVDDF
+888 LSEDPFAV
-902 ATEEEPVVEE
+902 
-912 TAAVEESPVLEE
+912 
-924 SPAMEEPAQ
+924 
-933 EVLLSNEPFATVDD
+933 
-947 YLSEDYGMEMTE
+947 
-959 EERPAI
+959 
-965 EETPAVEEP
+965 
-974 AAVEESL
+974 
-981 AEDSLSEDPFAIVDD
+981 VDD

-1008 TAVEETSVVEES
+1008 
-1020 PAVEEPA
+1020 
-1027 QEVLLSDEPFATV
+1027 
-1040 DDYLS
+1040 
-1045 EDYGMEMTEEETPAV
+1045 
-1060 EEPAAVEESP
+1060 P
-1070 AEDSLSEDL
+1070 AE
-1079 FAIVDDFATDEEPVV
+1079 
-1094 EETTAVEE
+1094 
-1102 TPVVEENPAVEEP
+1102 
-1115 AEESPS
+1115 EESPS
-1121 EPAAS
+1121 APAAS

-1131 QIIEEIE
+1131 QIIKKIE

-1153 IELFKSLKVLASFM
+1153 IELFKSLKVLASCM
-1167 PDNQKDSYISCKIR
+1167 PDNPKDSYISCKIR

-1205 ESGVLGQEYSSKLEE
+1205 ESGVLGQEYSSKLKE

>member
-13 AVLAHDWAT
+13 AVLAHDWVT

-60 YQQIITCYPHYIDAM
+60 FQQIITCYPHYIDAM

-133 AENPD
+133 VENPD

-387 RYSQIGNLDKAQEY
+387 RYSQIGNLDKAQDY

-439 QELCNP
+439 QELCKP

-462 NPTLSESPAIDIDS
+462 NPALSESPAIDIDS
-476 EKFED
+476 EKIED
-481 PDDLI
+481 PDNLI
-486 PDSFKGE
+486 PDSFKGK
-493 VVTEEAVE
+493 VVTEEAVK
-501 KEDTAEEFDY
+501 KEDSVEEFDY

-540 AEPEEEETEEEEE
+540 AEPEEKETEEKEE

-560 SPVVM
+560 SPVVN
-565 TNPDTGL
+565 TNPDTEL

-577 KYDPSESD
+577 KNGPSESD

-596 DNEMSP
+596 DKEMSP
-602 SEIDENTDNLDD
+602 SEIDENTDKLDD

-646 GTSDTTGEDA
+646 GTSDLTGEDA
-656 ANGADAETGNL
+656 ANGAEAETGEQ
-667 NQPQSQFQPME
+667 NQPKSQFQPME
-678 DNTQSDEDDSYMDML
+678 DNAQSDEDESYMDML

-717 PPRMPQGPENYN
+717 PPRMPQGPANYN

-754 AAMNNAG
+754 AAMNNAV

-802 AVNEKIQKTLDEQM
+802 AVNEKFQKTLDEQM

-823 DDDVFTNVDEYI
+823 DDDVFTSVDEYI
-835 PEEKPLESDISV
+835 PEEKSLESDISV
-847 EKSPVAEAV
+847 EE
-856 SDESGS
+856 S
-862 PAEETSTVE
+862 PAAEES
-871 ETPAVEEPA
+871 PAVEEPA

-888 DSLSEDPFAIVDDF
+888 VSLSEDSFAVVDDF
-902 ATEEEPVVEE
+902 ATEEEPVIEE
-912 TAAVEESPVLEE
+912 TAAVEESPAV
-924 SPAMEEPAQ
+924 EEPAQ
-933 EVLLSNEPFATVDD
+933 KVILSDEPFATIDD

-959 EERPAI
+959 EESPAVEETPVEVSLSEDSFAVVDDFATDEEPVV
-965 EETPAVEEP
+965 EETPAE
-974 AAVEESL
+974 EESP
-981 AEDSLSEDPFAIVDD
+981 AENCLSEDPFAVVDD

-1008 TAVEETSVVEES
+1008 TAE
-1020 PAVEEPA
+1020 
-1027 QEVLLSDEPFATV
+1027 
-1040 DDYLS
+1040 
-1045 EDYGMEMTEEETPAV
+1045 
-1060 EEPAAVEESP
+1060 
-1070 AEDSLSEDL
+1070 
-1079 FAIVDDFATDEEPVV
+1079 
-1094 EETTAVEE
+1094 
-1102 TPVVEENPAVEEP
+1102 
-1115 AEESPS
+1115 EESPS
-1121 EPAAS
+1121 APAAS

-1131 QIIEEIE
+1131 QIIKKIE

-1153 IELFKSLKVLASFM
+1153 IELFKSLKVLASCM

-1220 TSDEDLSNELIKHV
+1220 TSDEDLSNDLIKHV

>member
-13 AVLAHDWAT
+13 AVLAHDWVT

-60 YQQIITCYPHYIDAM
+60 FQQIITCYPHYIDAM

-133 AENPD
+133 VENPD

-387 RYSQIGNLDKAQEY
+387 RYSQIGNLDKAQDY

-439 QELCNP
+439 QELCKP

-462 NPTLSESPAIDIDS
+462 NPALSESPAIDIDS
-476 EKFED
+476 EKIED
-481 PDDLI
+481 PDNLI
-486 PDSFKGE
+486 PDSFKGK

-501 KEDTAEEFDY
+501 KEDSAEEFDY

-540 AEPEEEETEEEEE
+540 AQPEEKETEEKEE

-560 SPVVM
+560 SPVVK

-577 KYDPSESD
+577 KNDLSESD

-596 DNEMSP
+596 DKEMSP
-602 SEIDENTDNLDD
+602 SEIDENTDKLDD

-646 GTSDTTGEDA
+646 GTSDSTGEDA
-656 ANGADAETGNL
+656 ANGAEAETGEQ

-678 DNTQSDEDDSYMDML
+678 DNAQSDEDESYMDML

-717 PPRMPQGPENYN
+717 PPRMPQGPANYN

-754 AAMNNAG
+754 AAMNNAV

-802 AVNEKIQKTLDEQM
+802 AVNEKFQKTLDEQM

-823 DDDVFTNVDEYI
+823 DDDVFTSVDEYI
-835 PEEKPLESDISV
+835 PEEKSLESDISV
-847 EKSPVAEAV
+847 EESPVAE
-856 SDESGS
+856 ES
-862 PAEETSTVE
+862 
-871 ETPAVEEPA
+871 PAVEEPA
-880 AVEESPAE
+880 AVEESPVAE
-888 DSLSEDPFAIVDDF
+888 ADSDESGSPAEVSLSEDPFAVVDDF
-902 ATEEEPVVEE
+902 ATEEEPVAEESPAVEEPSAVEESPAEDCLSEDSFAVVDEFATDEEPVVEESSAVEEPSAVEESPAEDCLSEDPFAVVDEFATEEEPVIEE
-912 TAAVEESPVLEE
+912 TAAVEETAVVVET
-924 SPAMEEPAQ
+924 AQ
-933 EVLLSNEPFATVDD
+933 KVILSDEPFATIDD
-947 YLSEDYGMEMTE
+947 YLSEEYGMKMTE
-959 EERPAI
+959 EES
-965 EETPAVEEP
+965 PAVEETP
-974 AAVEESL
+974 VEV
-981 AEDSLSEDPFAIVDD
+981 SLSEDPFAVVDD
-996 FATDEEPVVEET
+996 FATDEEPVIEET
-1008 TAVEETSVVEES
+1008 
-1020 PAVEEPA
+1020 
-1027 QEVLLSDEPFATV
+1027 
-1040 DDYLS
+1040 
-1045 EDYGMEMTEEETPAV
+1045 
-1060 EEPAAVEESP
+1060 AAE
-1070 AEDSLSEDL
+1070 
-1079 FAIVDDFATDEEPVV
+1079 
-1094 EETTAVEE
+1094 
-1102 TPVVEENPAVEEP
+1102 
-1115 AEESPS
+1115 EESPS
-1121 EPAAS
+1121 APAAS

-1131 QIIEEIE
+1131 QIIKKIE

-1153 IELFKSLKVLASFM
+1153 IELFKSLKVLASCM

-1220 TSDEDLSNELIKHV
+1220 TSDEDLSNDLIKHV

>member
-13 AVLAHDWAT
+13 AVLAHDWVT

-60 YQQIITCYPHYIDAM
+60 FQQIITSYPHYIDAM

-133 AENPD
+133 VENPD

-387 RYSQIGNLDKAQEY
+387 RYSQIGNLDKAQDY

-439 QELCNP
+439 QELCKP

-462 NPTLSESPAIDIDS
+462 NHALSESPAIDIDS
-476 EKFED
+476 EKIED
-481 PDDLI
+481 PDNLI
-486 PDSFKGE
+486 PDSFKGK
-493 VVTEEAVE
+493 VVTEEAVK
-501 KEDTAEEFDY
+501 KEDCAEEFDY

-517 APMGE
+517 TPMGE

-540 AEPEEEETEEEEE
+540 AQPEEEETEEKEE

-560 SPVVM
+560 SPVVK

-577 KYDPSESD
+577 KNDPSESD

-596 DNEMSP
+596 DKEMSP
-602 SEIDENTDNLDD
+602 SEIDENTDKLDD

-646 GTSDTTGEDA
+646 GTSDSTGEDA
-656 ANGADAETGNL
+656 ANGAEAETGEQ

-678 DNTQSDEDDSYMDML
+678 DNAQSDEDKSYMDML

-702 PNPEETRRPDPAQAV
+702 PNPEETRRSDPAQAV
-717 PPRMPQGPENYN
+717 PPRMPKGPANYN

-754 AAMNNAG
+754 AAMNNAV

-802 AVNEKIQKTLDEQM
+802 AVNEKFQKTLDEQM

-823 DDDVFTNVDEYI
+823 DDDVFTSVDEYI
-835 PEEKPLESDISV
+835 PEEKSLESDIS
-847 EKSPVAEAV
+847 
-856 SDESGS
+856 
-862 PAEETSTVE
+862 
-871 ETPAVEEPA
+871 
-880 AVEESPAE
+880 
-888 DSLSEDPFAIVDDF
+888 
-902 ATEEEPVVEE
+902 VEE
-912 TAAVEESPVLEE
+912 TAAVEESPAVEEPSAVEE
-924 SPAMEEPAQ
+924 SPAEDCLSEDPFAVVDEFATEEEPVIEETAAVEETPVVVEPAQ
-933 EVLLSNEPFATVDD
+933 KVILSDEPFATIDD

-959 EERPAI
+959 EES
-965 EETPAVEEP
+965 PAVEETP
-974 AAVEESL
+974 VEV
-981 AEDSLSEDPFAIVDD
+981 SLSEDPFAVVDD

-1008 TAVEETSVVEES
+1008 
-1020 PAVEEPA
+1020 
-1027 QEVLLSDEPFATV
+1027 
-1040 DDYLS
+1040 
-1045 EDYGMEMTEEETPAV
+1045 
-1060 EEPAAVEESP
+1060 AAE
-1070 AEDSLSEDL
+1070 
-1079 FAIVDDFATDEEPVV
+1079 
-1094 EETTAVEE
+1094 
-1102 TPVVEENPAVEEP
+1102 
-1115 AEESPS
+1115 EESPS
-1121 EPAAS
+1121 APAAS

-1131 QIIEEIE
+1131 QIIKKIE

-1153 IELFKSLKVLASFM
+1153 IELFKSLKVLASCM

-1248 ALSSAL
+1248 ALSYAL

>member
-13 AVLAHDWAT
+13 AVLAHDWVT

-60 YQQIITCYPHYIDAM
+60 FQQIITCYPHYIDAM

-133 AENPD
+133 VENPD

-387 RYSQIGNLDKAQEY
+387 RYSQIGNLDKAQDY

-439 QELCNP
+439 QELCKP

-462 NPTLSESPAIDIDS
+462 NPALSESPAIDIDS

-481 PDDLI
+481 PDNLI
-486 PDSFKGE
+486 PDSFKGK
-493 VVTEEAVE
+493 VVSEEAVE
-501 KEDTAEEFDY
+501 KEDSAEEFDY

-540 AEPEEEETEEEEE
+540 AQPEEEETEEKEE

-560 SPVVM
+560 SPVVK
-565 TNPDTGL
+565 TNPDTEL

-577 KYDPSESD
+577 KNDPSESD
-585 DLLNDLANSAD
+585 DLLNDIANSTD
-596 DNEMSP
+596 DKKMSP
-602 SEIDENTDNLDD
+602 SEIDENTDKLDD

-646 GTSDTTGEDA
+646 GTSDSTGEDA
-656 ANGADAETGNL
+656 ANGAEAETGEQ

-678 DNTQSDEDDSYMDML
+678 DNAQSDEDESYMDML

-717 PPRMPQGPENYN
+717 PPRMPKGPAKYN

-754 AAMNNAG
+754 AAMNNAV

-802 AVNEKIQKTLDEQM
+802 AVNEKFQKTLDEQM

-823 DDDVFTNVDEYI
+823 DDDVFTSVDEYI
-835 PEEKPLESDISV
+835 TEEKSLESDISV
-847 EKSPVAEAV
+847 EESPVAEDD

-862 PAEETSTVE
+862 PAEVSLSEDPFAVVDEFATDEEPVIE
-871 ETPAVEEPA
+871 ETAAVEEPA

-888 DSLSEDPFAIVDDF
+888 DFLSEDPFAVVDDF
-902 ATEEEPVVEE
+902 ATDEEPVVEE
-912 TAAVEESPVLEE
+912 TAAVEESP
-924 SPAMEEPAQ
+924 
-933 EVLLSNEPFATVDD
+933 
-947 YLSEDYGMEMTE
+947 
-959 EERPAI
+959 
-965 EETPAVEEP
+965 AVEEP
-974 AAVEESL
+974 AAVEESPAVVETAQKVIL
-981 AEDSLSEDPFAIVDD
+981 SDEPFATIDDYLSEEYGMKMTEEESPAVEETPVEVSLSEDPFAVVDD

-1008 TAVEETSVVEES
+1008 
-1020 PAVEEPA
+1020 
-1027 QEVLLSDEPFATV
+1027 
-1040 DDYLS
+1040 
-1045 EDYGMEMTEEETPAV
+1045 
-1060 EEPAAVEESP
+1060 AAE
-1070 AEDSLSEDL
+1070 
-1079 FAIVDDFATDEEPVV
+1079 
-1094 EETTAVEE
+1094 
-1102 TPVVEENPAVEEP
+1102 
-1115 AEESPS
+1115 EESPS
-1121 EPAAS
+1121 APAAS

-1131 QIIEEIE
+1131 QIIKKIE

-1153 IELFKSLKVLASFM
+1153 IELFKSLKVLASCM

>member
-13 AVLAHDWAT
+13 AVLAHDWVT

-60 YQQIITCYPHYIDAM
+60 FQQIITCYPHYIDAM

-133 AENPD
+133 VENPD

-387 RYSQIGNLDKAQEY
+387 RYSQIGNLDKAQDY

-439 QELCNP
+439 QELCKP

-462 NPTLSESPAIDIDS
+462 NPALSESPAIDIDS

-481 PDDLI
+481 PDNLI
-486 PDSFKGE
+486 PDSFKGK
-493 VVTEEAVE
+493 VVSEEAVE
-501 KEDTAEEFDY
+501 KEDSAEEFDY

-517 APMGE
+517 TPMGE

-540 AEPEEEETEEEEE
+540 AQPEEKETEEKEE

-560 SPVVM
+560 SPVVK
-565 TNPDTGL
+565 TNPDTEL

-577 KYDPSESD
+577 KNDPSESD

-596 DNEMSP
+596 DKEMSP
-602 SEIDENTDNLDD
+602 SEIDENTDKLDD

-631 EDADD
+631 EDADE

-646 GTSDTTGEDA
+646 GTSDLTGEDA
-656 ANGADAETGNL
+656 ANGAEAETGEQ

-678 DNTQSDEDDSYMDML
+678 DNAQSDEDESYMDML

-717 PPRMPQGPENYN
+717 PPRMPKGPAKYN

-754 AAMNNAG
+754 AAMNNAV

-802 AVNEKIQKTLDEQM
+802 AVNEKFQKTLDEQM

-823 DDDVFTNVDEYI
+823 DDDVFTSVDEYI
-835 PEEKPLESDISV
+835 PEEKSLESDISV
-847 EKSPVAEAV
+847 EESPVAEESPAVEEPAAVEESPVAEAD

-862 PAEETSTVE
+862 PAEVSLSEDPFAVVDDFATDEEPVVE
-871 ETPAVEEPA
+871 ESSAVEESPAVEEPA

-888 DSLSEDPFAIVDDF
+888 DCLSEDPFAVVDDFATEEEPVIEESSAVEETAAVVETAQKVILSDEPFATIDDYLSEDYGMEMTEEESPAVEETPVEVSLSEDPFAVVDDF

-912 TAAVEESPVLEE
+912 TAAE
-924 SPAMEEPAQ
+924 
-933 EVLLSNEPFATVDD
+933 
-947 YLSEDYGMEMTE
+947 
-959 EERPAI
+959 
-965 EETPAVEEP
+965 
-974 AAVEESL
+974 
-981 AEDSLSEDPFAIVDD
+981 
-996 FATDEEPVVEET
+996 
-1008 TAVEETSVVEES
+1008 
-1020 PAVEEPA
+1020 
-1027 QEVLLSDEPFATV
+1027 
-1040 DDYLS
+1040 
-1045 EDYGMEMTEEETPAV
+1045 
-1060 EEPAAVEESP
+1060 
-1070 AEDSLSEDL
+1070 
-1079 FAIVDDFATDEEPVV
+1079 
-1094 EETTAVEE
+1094 
-1102 TPVVEENPAVEEP
+1102 
-1115 AEESPS
+1115 EESPS
-1121 EPAAS
+1121 APAAS

-1131 QIIEEIE
+1131 QIIKKIE

-1153 IELFKSLKVLASFM
+1153 IELFKSLKVLASCM

-1220 TSDEDLSNELIKHV
+1220 TSDEDLSNDLIKHV

>member
-13 AVLAHDWAT
+13 AVLAHDWVT

-60 YQQIITCYPHYIDAM
+60 FQQIITCYPHYIDAM

-133 AENPD
+133 VENPD

-387 RYSQIGNLDKAQEY
+387 RYSQIGNLDKAQDY

-439 QELCNP
+439 QELCKP

-462 NPTLSESPAIDIDS
+462 NPALSESPAIDIDS
-476 EKFED
+476 EKIED
-481 PDDLI
+481 PDNLI
-486 PDSFKGE
+486 PDSFKGK
-493 VVTEEAVE
+493 VVTEEAVK
-501 KEDTAEEFDY
+501 KEDSVEEFDY

-540 AEPEEEETEEEEE
+540 AEPEEKETEEKEE

-560 SPVVM
+560 SPVVN
-565 TNPDTGL
+565 TNPDTEL

-577 KYDPSESD
+577 KNGPSESD

-596 DNEMSP
+596 DKEMSP
-602 SEIDENTDNLDD
+602 SEIDENTDKLDD

-646 GTSDTTGEDA
+646 GTSDSRGEDA
-656 ANGADAETGNL
+656 ANGAEAETGEQ

-678 DNTQSDEDDSYMDML
+678 DNAQSDEDESYMDML

-717 PPRMPQGPENYN
+717 PPRMPQGPANYN

-754 AAMNNAG
+754 AAMNNAV

-802 AVNEKIQKTLDEQM
+802 AVNEKFQKTLDEQM

-823 DDDVFTNVDEYI
+823 DDDVFTSVDEYI
-835 PEEKPLESDISV
+835 PEEKSLESDISV
-847 EKSPVAEAV
+847 EESPVAEAD

-862 PAEETSTVE
+862 PAENC
-871 ETPAVEEPA
+871 
-880 AVEESPAE
+880 
-888 DSLSEDPFAIVDDF
+888 LSEDPFAVVDDF
-902 ATEEEPVVEE
+902 ATDEEPVVEE
-912 TAAVEESPVLEE
+912 TAAVV
-924 SPAMEEPAQ
+924 EPAQ
-933 EVLLSNEPFATVDD
+933 KVILSDEPFATIDD

-959 EERPAI
+959 EES
-965 EETPAVEEP
+965 PAVEETP
-974 AAVEESL
+974 VEV
-981 AEDSLSEDPFAIVDD
+981 SLSEDPFAVVDD
-996 FATDEEPVVEET
+996 FATEEEPVIEESS
-1008 TAVEETSVVEES
+1008 AVEETAAVVET
-1020 PAVEEPA
+1020 A
-1027 QEVLLSDEPFATV
+1027 QKVILSDEPFATI

-1045 EDYGMEMTEEETPAV
+1045 EDYGMEMTEEE
-1060 EEPAAVEESP
+1060 SP
-1070 AEDSLSEDL
+1070 
-1079 FAIVDDFATDEEPVV
+1079 
-1094 EETTAVEE
+1094 AVEE
-1102 TPVVEENPAVEEP
+1102 TPVEVSLSEDPFAVVDDFATEEEP
-1115 AEESPS
+1115 VIEETAAEEESPS
-1121 EPAAS
+1121 APAAS

-1131 QIIEEIE
+1131 QIIKKIE

-1153 IELFKSLKVLASFM
+1153 IELFKSLKVLASCM

>member
-13 AVLAHDWAT
+13 AVLAHDWVT

-60 YQQIITCYPHYIDAM
+60 FQQIITCYPHYIDAM

-133 AENPD
+133 VENPD

-387 RYSQIGNLDKAQEY
+387 RYSQIGNLDKAQDY

-439 QELCNP
+439 QELCKP

-462 NPTLSESPAIDIDS
+462 NPALSESPAIDIDS
-476 EKFED
+476 EKIED
-481 PDDLI
+481 PDNLI
-486 PDSFKGE
+486 PDSFKGK
-493 VVTEEAVE
+493 VVTEEAVK
-501 KEDTAEEFDY
+501 KEDSAEEFDY

-517 APMGE
+517 TPMGE

-540 AEPEEEETEEEEE
+540 AEPEEKETEEKEE

-560 SPVVM
+560 SPVVK

-577 KYDPSESD
+577 KNDPSESD

-596 DNEMSP
+596 DKEMSP
-602 SEIDENTDNLDD
+602 SEIDENTDKLDD

-646 GTSDTTGEDA
+646 GTSDSTGEDA
-656 ANGADAETGNL
+656 ANGAEAETGEH

-678 DNTQSDEDDSYMDML
+678 DNAQSDEDKSYMDML

-717 PPRMPQGPENYN
+717 PPRMPKGPANYN

-754 AAMNNAG
+754 AAMNNAV

-802 AVNEKIQKTLDEQM
+802 AVNEKFQKTLDEQM

-823 DDDVFTNVDEYI
+823 DDDVFTSVDEYI
-835 PEEKPLESDISV
+835 PEEKSLESDISV
-847 EKSPVAEAV
+847 EESPVAEAD

-862 PAEETSTVE
+862 PAE
-871 ETPAVEEPA
+871 
-880 AVEESPAE
+880 
-888 DSLSEDPFAIVDDF
+888 DCLSEDPFAVVDDF
-902 ATEEEPVVEE
+902 ATEEEPVIEESSAVEE
-912 TAAVEESPVLEE
+912 TAAVVET
-924 SPAMEEPAQ
+924 AQ
-933 EVLLSNEPFATVDD
+933 KVILSDEPFATIDD

-959 EERPAI
+959 EES
-965 EETPAVEEP
+965 PAVEETS
-974 AAVEESL
+974 VEV
-981 AEDSLSEDPFAIVDD
+981 SLSEDPFAVVDD

-1008 TAVEETSVVEES
+1008 
-1020 PAVEEPA
+1020 
-1027 QEVLLSDEPFATV
+1027 
-1040 DDYLS
+1040 
-1045 EDYGMEMTEEETPAV
+1045 
-1060 EEPAAVEESP
+1060 AAE
-1070 AEDSLSEDL
+1070 
-1079 FAIVDDFATDEEPVV
+1079 
-1094 EETTAVEE
+1094 
-1102 TPVVEENPAVEEP
+1102 
-1115 AEESPS
+1115 EESPS
-1121 EPAAS
+1121 APAAS

-1131 QIIEEIE
+1131 QIIKKIE

-1153 IELFKSLKVLASFM
+1153 IELFKSLKVLASCM

-1220 TSDEDLSNELIKHV
+1220 TSDEDLSNDLIKHV

>member
-13 AVLAHDWAT
+13 AVLAHDWVT

-60 YQQIITCYPHYIDAM
+60 FQQIITCYPHYIDAM

-133 AENPD
+133 VENPD

-387 RYSQIGNLDKAQEY
+387 RYSQIGNLDKAQDY

-439 QELCNP
+439 QELCKP

-462 NPTLSESPAIDIDS
+462 NPALSESPAIDIES
-476 EKFED
+476 EKIED
-481 PDDLI
+481 PDNLI
-486 PDSFKGE
+486 PDSFKGK
-493 VVTEEAVE
+493 VVTEEAVK
-501 KEDTAEEFDY
+501 KEDSAEEFDY

-517 APMGE
+517 TPMGE

-540 AEPEEEETEEEEE
+540 AEPEEKETEEKEE

-560 SPVVM
+560 SPVVK

-577 KYDPSESD
+577 KNDPSESD

-596 DNEMSP
+596 DKEMSP
-602 SEIDENTDNLDD
+602 SEIDENTDKLDD

-646 GTSDTTGEDA
+646 GTSDSRGEDA
-656 ANGADAETGNL
+656 ANGAEAETGEQ

-678 DNTQSDEDDSYMDML
+678 DNAQSDEDESYMDML
-693 PKQTNEAPK
+693 HKQTNKAPK
-702 PNPEETRRPDPAQAV
+702 PNPEESRRPDPAQAV
-717 PPRMPQGPENYN
+717 PPRMPQGPANYN

-754 AAMNNAG
+754 AAMNNAV

-792 EKFIQETVEK
+792 EKFVQETVEK
-802 AVNEKIQKTLDEQM
+802 AVNEKFQKTLDEQM

-823 DDDVFTNVDEYI
+823 DDDVFTSVDEYI
-835 PEEKPLESDISV
+835 PEEKSLESDISV
-847 EKSPVAEAV
+847 EESPVAEAD

-862 PAEETSTVE
+862 PAENCLSEDPFAVVDEFATEEEPVVE
-871 ETPAVEEPA
+871 ETAAVEEPA

-888 DSLSEDPFAIVDDF
+888 DCLSEDPFAVVDDF

-912 TAAVEESPVLEE
+912 TAAVEE
-924 SPAMEEPAQ
+924 
-933 EVLLSNEPFATVDD
+933 
-947 YLSEDYGMEMTE
+947 
-959 EERPAI
+959 
-965 EETPAVEEP
+965 P
-974 AAVEESL
+974 AAVEESP
-981 AEDSLSEDPFAIVDD
+981 AEDCLSEDLFAVVDD

-1008 TAVEETSVVEES
+1008 
-1020 PAVEEPA
+1020 
-1027 QEVLLSDEPFATV
+1027 
-1040 DDYLS
+1040 
-1045 EDYGMEMTEEETPAV
+1045 
-1060 EEPAAVEESP
+1060 AAVEESP
-1070 AEDSLSEDL
+1070 AEDFLSEDP
-1079 FAIVDDFATDEEPVV
+1079 FAVVDDFATDEEPVV
-1094 EETTAVEE
+1094 EETA
-1102 TPVVEENPAVEEP
+1102 
-1115 AEESPS
+1115 AEEERPS
-1121 EPAAS
+1121 APAAS

-1131 QIIEEIE
+1131 QIIKKIE

-1153 IELFKSLKVLASFM
+1153 IELFKSLKVLASCM

>member
-13 AVLAHDWAT
+13 AVLAHDWVT

-60 YQQIITCYPHYIDAM
+60 FQQIITCYPHYIDAM

-133 AENPD
+133 VENPD

-387 RYSQIGNLDKAQEY
+387 RYSQIGNLDKAQDY

-439 QELCNP
+439 QELCKP

-462 NPTLSESPAIDIDS
+462 NPALSESPAIDIDS
-476 EKFED
+476 EKIED
-481 PDDLI
+481 PDNLI
-486 PDSFKGE
+486 PDSFKGK

-501 KEDTAEEFDY
+501 KEDSAEEFDY

-517 APMGE
+517 TPMGE

-540 AEPEEEETEEEEE
+540 AQPEEKETEEKEE

-560 SPVVM
+560 SPVVK

-577 KYDPSESD
+577 KNDPSESD

-596 DNEMSP
+596 DKEMSS
-602 SEIDENTDNLDD
+602 SEIDENTDKLDD

-646 GTSDTTGEDA
+646 GTSDSTDEDA
-656 ANGADAETGNL
+656 ANGTEAETGEQ

-678 DNTQSDEDDSYMDML
+678 DNAQSDEDESYMDML

-717 PPRMPQGPENYN
+717 PPRMPKGPANYN

-754 AAMNNAG
+754 AAMNNAV

-802 AVNEKIQKTLDEQM
+802 AVNEKFQKTLDEQM

-823 DDDVFTNVDEYI
+823 DDDVFTSVDEYI
-835 PEEKPLESDISV
+835 TEEKSLESDISV
-847 EKSPVAEAV
+847 E
-856 SDESGS
+856 
-862 PAEETSTVE
+862 ETAAVE
-871 ETPAVEEPA
+871 ESPAVEEPA
-880 AVEESPAE
+880 AVEESPVAE
-888 DSLSEDPFAIVDDF
+888 ADSDESGSPAEVSLSEDPFAVVDDF

-912 TAAVEESPVLEE
+912 TAAVEETPVVV
-924 SPAMEEPAQ
+924 EPAQ
-933 EVLLSNEPFATVDD
+933 KVILSDEPFATIDD
-947 YLSEDYGMEMTE
+947 YLSEDYGMKMTE
-959 EERPAI
+959 EES
-965 EETPAVEEP
+965 PAVEETP
-974 AAVEESL
+974 VEV
-981 AEDSLSEDPFAIVDD
+981 SLSEDPFAVVDD
-996 FATDEEPVVEET
+996 FATEEEPVIEET
-1008 TAVEETSVVEES
+1008 
-1020 PAVEEPA
+1020 
-1027 QEVLLSDEPFATV
+1027 
-1040 DDYLS
+1040 
-1045 EDYGMEMTEEETPAV
+1045 
-1060 EEPAAVEESP
+1060 AAE
-1070 AEDSLSEDL
+1070 
-1079 FAIVDDFATDEEPVV
+1079 
-1094 EETTAVEE
+1094 
-1102 TPVVEENPAVEEP
+1102 
-1115 AEESPS
+1115 EESPS
-1121 EPAAS
+1121 APAAS

-1131 QIIEEIE
+1131 QIIKKIE

-1153 IELFKSLKVLASFM
+1153 IELFNSLKVLASCM

>member
-13 AVLAHDWAT
+13 AVLAHDWVT

-60 YQQIITCYPHYIDAM
+60 FQQIITCYPHYIDAM

-133 AENPD
+133 VENPD

-387 RYSQIGNLDKAQEY
+387 RYSQIGNLDKAQDY

-439 QELCNP
+439 QELCKP

-462 NPTLSESPAIDIDS
+462 NPALSESPAIDIDS
-476 EKFED
+476 EKIED
-481 PDDLI
+481 PDNLI
-486 PDSFKGE
+486 PDSFKGK
-493 VVTEEAVE
+493 VVSEEAVK
-501 KEDTAEEFDY
+501 KEDSVEEFDY

-540 AEPEEEETEEEEE
+540 AEPEEKETEEKEE

-560 SPVVM
+560 SPVVK

-572 PYETP
+572 PYETS
-577 KYDPSESD
+577 KNDPSESD

-596 DNEMSP
+596 DKEMSP
-602 SEIDENTDNLDD
+602 SEIDGNTDKLDD

-646 GTSDTTGEDA
+646 GTSDSTGEDA
-656 ANGADAETGNL
+656 ANGAEAETGEQ

-678 DNTQSDEDDSYMDML
+678 DNAQSDEDESYMDML

-702 PNPEETRRPDPAQAV
+702 PNPEESRRPDPAQAV
-717 PPRMPQGPENYN
+717 PPRMPQGPANYN

-754 AAMNNAG
+754 AAMNNAV

-792 EKFIQETVEK
+792 EKFVQETVEK
-802 AVNEKIQKTLDEQM
+802 AVNEKFQKTLDEQM

-823 DDDVFTNVDEYI
+823 DDDVFTSVDEYI
-835 PEEKPLESDISV
+835 PEEKSLESDISV
-847 EKSPVAEAV
+847 EESPVAEAD

-862 PAEETSTVE
+862 PAENC
-871 ETPAVEEPA
+871 
-880 AVEESPAE
+880 
-888 DSLSEDPFAIVDDF
+888 LSEDPFAVVDDF

-912 TAAVEESPVLEE
+912 TAAVEESPAV
-924 SPAMEEPAQ
+924 EEPAQ
-933 EVLLSNEPFATVDD
+933 KVILSDEPFATIDD
-947 YLSEDYGMEMTE
+947 YLSEDYGMKMTE
-959 EERPAI
+959 
-965 EETPAVEEP
+965 
-974 AAVEESL
+974 
-981 AEDSLSEDPFAIVDD
+981 
-996 FATDEEPVVEET
+996 
-1008 TAVEETSVVEES
+1008 EES
-1020 PAVEEPA
+1020 PAVEE
-1027 QEVLLSDEPFATV
+1027 
-1040 DDYLS
+1040 
-1045 EDYGMEMTEEETPAV
+1045 
-1060 EEPAAVEESP
+1060 
-1070 AEDSLSEDL
+1070 
-1079 FAIVDDFATDEEPVV
+1079 
-1094 EETTAVEE
+1094 
-1102 TPVVEENPAVEEP
+1102 
-1115 AEESPS
+1115 ESPS
-1121 EPAAS
+1121 APAAS

-1131 QIIEEIE
+1131 QIIKKIE

-1153 IELFKSLKVLASFM
+1153 IELFKSLKVLASCM

>member
-13 AVLAHDWAT
+13 AVLAHDWVT

-60 YQQIITCYPHYIDAM
+60 FQQIITCYPHYIDAM

-133 AENPD
+133 VENPD

-179 LARCYEDSKN
+179 LARRYEDSKN

-387 RYSQIGNLDKAQEY
+387 RYSQIGNLDKAQDY

-439 QELCNP
+439 QELCKP

-462 NPTLSESPAIDIDS
+462 NHALSESPAIDIDS
-476 EKFED
+476 EKIED
-481 PDDLI
+481 PDNLI
-486 PDSFKGE
+486 PDSFKGK
-493 VVTEEAVE
+493 VVTEEAVK
-501 KEDTAEEFDY
+501 KEDCAEEFDY

-517 APMGE
+517 TPMGE

-540 AEPEEEETEEEEE
+540 AQPEEEETEEKEEDKDE

-560 SPVVM
+560 SPVVK

-577 KYDPSESD
+577 KNDPSESD

-596 DNEMSP
+596 DKEMSP
-602 SEIDENTDNLDD
+602 SEIDENTDKLDD

-646 GTSDTTGEDA
+646 GTSDLTGEDA
-656 ANGADAETGNL
+656 ANGAEAETGEQ
-667 NQPQSQFQPME
+667 NQSQSQFQPME
-678 DNTQSDEDDSYMDML
+678 DNAQSDEDKSYMDML

-717 PPRMPQGPENYN
+717 PPRMPKGPANYN

-754 AAMNNAG
+754 AAMNNAV

-802 AVNEKIQKTLDEQM
+802 AVNEKFQKTLDEQM

-823 DDDVFTNVDEYI
+823 DDDVFTSVDEYI
-835 PEEKPLESDISV
+835 TEEKSLESDISV
-847 EKSPVAEAV
+847 EESPVAEAD

-862 PAEETSTVE
+862 PAENC
-871 ETPAVEEPA
+871 
-880 AVEESPAE
+880 
-888 DSLSEDPFAIVDDF
+888 LSEDPFAVVDDF

-912 TAAVEESPVLEE
+912 TAAVEE
-924 SPAMEEPAQ
+924 
-933 EVLLSNEPFATVDD
+933 
-947 YLSEDYGMEMTE
+947 
-959 EERPAI
+959 
-965 EETPAVEEP
+965 
-974 AAVEESL
+974 
-981 AEDSLSEDPFAIVDD
+981 
-996 FATDEEPVVEET
+996 
-1008 TAVEETSVVEES
+1008 
-1020 PAVEEPA
+1020 
-1027 QEVLLSDEPFATV
+1027 
-1040 DDYLS
+1040 
-1045 EDYGMEMTEEETPAV
+1045 
-1060 EEPAAVEESP
+1060 PAAVEESP
-1070 AEDSLSEDL
+1070 AEDCLSEDP
-1079 FAIVDDFATDEEPVV
+1079 FAVVDDFATEEEPVI
-1094 EETTAVEE
+1094 EETAAV
-1102 TPVVEENPAVEEP
+1102 
-1115 AEESPS
+1115 EESPS
-1121 EPAAS
+1121 APAAS

-1131 QIIEEIE
+1131 QIIKKIE

-1153 IELFKSLKVLASFM
+1153 IELFKSLKVLASCM

-1248 ALSSAL
+1248 ALSYAL